1 MKRIT
6 PLIVLGLAMLTLFPG
21 CETIDTATA
30 ATPAKRTSAT
40 LQGPKEKVWPLLV
53 SEIGLEYPVRAIEK
67 DSGLITTDW
76 VNLPA
81 GFNNMSAA
89 KWTMPRSGF
98 MATWNGL
105 RMNMKIMAVEAE
117 PGKTQVSVNCHYEA
131 FEDNVQH
138 AWVVQDTNGSL
149 ENSILTRIE
158 AKLPAALAA
167 AEKAPAVVPTQ
178 SQQSPTQALVELK
191 KLLDAGVITQ
201 TEYDAKKAELLKRL

>member
-6 PLIVLGLAMLTLFPG
+6 PLIFGLAAVLVLFSG
-21 CETIDTATA
+21 CETMDTAA
-30 ATPAKRTSAT
+30 AAAPVQRTSAT
-40 LQGPKEKVWPLLV
+40 LQGPKDRVWPLLV
-53 SEIGLEYPVRAIEK
+53 SEIGLEYPVKAIEK

-89 KWTMPRSGF
+89 KWTQPRSGF
-98 MATWNGL
+98 LATWNGL

-167 AEKAPAVVPTQ
+167 AAKTPATAQAPAP
-178 SQQSPTQALVELK
+178 QSPTQSLVELK
-191 KLLDAGVITQ
+191 KLLDAGAITQ
-201 TEYDAKKAELLKRL
+201 AEYDAKKVELLKRL